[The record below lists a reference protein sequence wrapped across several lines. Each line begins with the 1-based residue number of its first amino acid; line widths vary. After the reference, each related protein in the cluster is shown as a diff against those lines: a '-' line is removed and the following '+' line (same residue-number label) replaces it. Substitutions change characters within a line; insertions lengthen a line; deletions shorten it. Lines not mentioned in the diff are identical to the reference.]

1 MIEENAN
8 TLGSTNHL
16 IRVGA
21 GAVTLDGV
29 ISIPPNAHGL
39 VILPRSFESDEFRA
53 YLTTIALSLNQQEL
67 ATLQVEMF
75 TPEEKTLEGMTD
87 YFGQNTDIM
96 QQRFIAMA
104 DWLLEQEETKNFSI
118 GYFGAGPIGAGALIA
133 AAERPDNVRAVV
145 SAGGNVGLVQ
155 TKIGDIV
162 AAILLIGAE
171 NDTESVRANQELLAE
186 LKGQKELEVVAGVQ
200 NLFSE
205 QHSIDEVIRLA
216 SAWFARWLVTIL

>member
-8 TLGSTNHL
+8 TLGSANHL

-29 ISIPPNAHGL
+29 ISIPANAHGL
-39 VILPRSFESDEFRA
+39 VILPRGFESDEFRA

-75 TPEEKTLEGMTD
+75 TPEEKNLEGMTD

-104 DWLLEQEETKNFSI
+104 DWLLEYEETKNLSI
-118 GYFGAGPIGAGALIA
+118 GYFGAGPMGAAALIA
-133 AAERPDNVRAVV
+133 AA
-145 SAGGNVGLVQ
+145 
-155 TKIGDIV
+155 
-162 AAILLIGAE
+162 
-171 NDTESVRANQELLAE
+171 
-186 LKGQKELEVVAGVQ
+186 
-200 NLFSE
+200 
-205 QHSIDEVIRLA
+205 
-216 SAWFARWLVTIL
+216 